1 VPQAPRSDRLRDLLP
16 GHGGPYHGGERGAGA
31 RGIDRTVT
39 WTNTDDSP
47 HQITVAGTP
56 LKTGFL
62 LKGENASLTFK
73 DEGVF
78 NYNCALHPNMKGTI
92 QVAK

>member
-1 VPQAPRSDRLRDLLP
+1 
-16 GHGGPYHGGERGAGA
+16 
-31 RGIDRTVT
+31 
-39 WTNTDDSP
+39 
-47 HQITVAGTP
+47 VAGTP

-62 LKGENASLTFK
+62 LKGQNASLTFK

-78 NYNCALHPNMKGTI
+78 NYNCALHPNMKGII

>member
-1 VPQAPRSDRLRDLLP
+1 MYPPHDEVFAAP
-16 GHGGPYHGGERGAGA
+16 GK
-31 RGIDRTVT
+31 TVT

-47 HQITVAGTP
+47 HQIAVAGTS

-62 LKGENASLTFK
+62 LKGQNASLTFK

-78 NYNCALHPNMKGTI
+78 NYNCALHPNMKGAVEVKKLV
-92 QVAK
+92 Q